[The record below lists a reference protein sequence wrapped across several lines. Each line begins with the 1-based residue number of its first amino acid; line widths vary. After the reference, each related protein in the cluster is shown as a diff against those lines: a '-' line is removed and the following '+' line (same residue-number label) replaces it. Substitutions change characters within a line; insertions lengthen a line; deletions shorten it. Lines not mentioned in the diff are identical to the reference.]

1 VTEST
6 REAKGGTKAC
16 KLHKWDG
23 RVWQGG
29 DTNLNAAA
37 LAGADGALGGGGGC
51 IGFGVGRRGKDG
63 GGGGM

>member
-16 KLHKWDG
+16 KLHNGTGGCG
-23 RVWQGG
+23 RGG
-29 DTNLNAAA
+29 DTHLNAAA